1 LLYRIESVWYIMDFK
16 TDELRSDIEAESAIS
31 RNGYDRQLARYAQ
44 AIENQLNVQ
53 AKTRLVF
60 LNVNGEVKIYDM

>member
-1 LLYRIESVWYIMDFK
+1 MDFK

-60 LNVNGEVKIYDM
+60 LNVNGEVKIYDMDSNIS